1 MKKFLSNIR
10 SLTLPAITIILLPL
24 ILFHSEFEIILHKG
38 LEAKYKREIRK
49 MIKAGVPEDQLV
61 SFVFPRDIREKT
73 LPEFKWTKSNEFR
86 YKGEMYDIV
95 KEEILNDSIVYRC
108 IHDVKESGLFK
119 RWESYLDEYIS
130 KNPDKK
136 SELITILETFNKYY
150 STTEELG
157 LCEYPAGNL
166 FFPGGTIA
174 GICEEQ
180 QDIPPPP
187 PKHPEA

>member
-95 KEEILNDSIVYRC
+95 KEEILNDSIVYR
-108 IHDVKESGLFK
+108 
-119 RWESYLDEYIS
+119 
-130 KNPDKK
+130 
-136 SELITILETFNKYY
+136 
-150 STTEELG
+150 
-157 LCEYPAGNL
+157 
-166 FFPGGTIA
+166 
-174 GICEEQ
+174 
-180 QDIPPPP
+180 
-187 PKHPEA
+187 